1 MSTRASRRALARRR
15 FPLLA
20 GSLARD
26 FLPCRTLRSRA
37 CASAWEHSCASKLS
51 QNAGRSQYRTGMR
64 HPCTSALDG
73 VVSQRPFVLLCLEAN
88 AFIVRLRP
96 GPTAWLLNL
105 SPLFSQVEPSET
117 SGGMALIKACT
128 FRPARPV
135 RENPYRRAGRRLQQ
149 DLPSLVLLHFSES
162 QRTTA
167 RGARKRVEVRLR
179 PRIWLFRPKRSSS

>member
-15 FPLLA
+15 FSLLA

-26 FLPCRTLRSRA
+26 FLPRRRSPLACLRF
-37 CASAWEHSCASKLS
+37 CLECSCASKLP
-51 QNAGRSQYRTGMR
+51 QRGPKPIPYR
-64 HPCTSALDG
+64 HPCTSAGRPCLTG
-73 VVSQRPFVLLCLEAN
+73 PFVLLCLEATLSLF
-88 AFIVRLRP
+88 AFV
-96 GPTAWLLNL
+96 
-105 SPLFSQVEPSET
+105 
-117 SGGMALIKACT
+117 
-128 FRPARPV
+128 PARPLGYSTYPLCSPKWNPAKPPGAWADQGLHFPARRPS